1 MVYSSSLLKEGKM
14 IVGILKEIKAEE
26 NRVSMT
32 PAGVEV
38 IKQNGHSIL
47 VEKAAG
53 SGSGFDDVAYE
64 NAGAE
69 IVESPKEIFQR
80 ADMVMHVKEPLPP
93 EYDLI
98 REDQIV
104 FTYLHLAAAE
114 ELTHILIKSKA
125 VNIAYETIQKAD
137 GSLPLLTP
145 MSEVAG
151 RMAIQQGAKYL
162 EMAQG
167 GRGVLLGGVPGVD
180 PGTVVIIG
188 GGVVGINAAKM
199 ACGLGAKVY
208 VLDLNLE
215 RLRFLSD
222 VMPANCFPLMASPA
236 AIRKFVRKADVVVG
250 AVLVTGAKAPKL
262 VNRDMLKTMK
272 KGAVL
277 VDVAIDQGGCFETSK
292 PTTHSD
298 PIFTVDGIVHYC
310 VANMPGGVAQ
320 TSTMALTNATLPY
333 AVEIANKGWKRAIQ
347 ENPEIKLGANVVKGK
362 VTYKAVADAFG
373 LEYTPIDALI

>member
-1 MVYSSSLLKEGKM
+1 MVYSISLPKENKM
-14 IVGILKEIKAEE
+14 IVGILKESKAEE

-53 SGSGFDDVAYE
+53 SGSGFDDDAYKK
-64 NAGAE
+64 AGAE

-80 ADMVMHVKEPLPP
+80 ADMVMHVKEPLSP

-98 REDQIV
+98 REGQIV

-167 GRGVLLGGVPGVD
+167 GHGVLLGGVPGVD

-208 VLDLNLE
+208 VLDMNLE
-215 RLRFLSD
+215 RLRYLSD

-236 AIRKFVRKADVVVG
+236 AIRKLVRKADVVVG

-262 VNRDMLKTMK
+262 VTRDMLKTMK

-298 PIFTVDGIVHYC
+298 PIFTVAGIVHYC
-310 VANMPGGVAQ
+310 VANMPGGVAK

-373 LEYTPIDALI
+373 LEYTPIDSLI